1 MDLRVRYFPVHH
13 TVADLELWVFS
24 VFWVNEMNS
33 GLVAAGAQCTLS
45 VLSPWIW
52 LWATFREILFLV
64 TFTIQFLWS
73 L

>member
-1 MDLRVRYFPVHH
+1 MRVRYFPVHH

-33 GLVAAGAQCTLS
+33 GLVVTGAAQYTLS
-45 VLSPWIW
+45 VLSPWLW
-52 LWATFREILFLV
+52 LWARTREILFLV
-64 TFTIQFLWS
+64 TFRIQFLWS